1 MNVGPPC
8 DEITSEDKIRNYLGK
23 CQSAV
28 RSTSQAESTST
39 DEQTRYLISLTYDMF
54 KYNNTNGEV
63 VRPRVVSHPR
73 SVEIDIT
80 GEGEEN
86 KEEIQKTK
94 QR

>member
-1 MNVGPPC
+1 
-8 DEITSEDKIRNYLGK
+8 
-23 CQSAV
+23 
-28 RSTSQAESTST
+28 
-39 DEQTRYLISLTYDMF
+39 MF

-63 VRPRVVSHPR
+63 VRPRVVSHAR

-80 GEGEEN
+80 GKEN